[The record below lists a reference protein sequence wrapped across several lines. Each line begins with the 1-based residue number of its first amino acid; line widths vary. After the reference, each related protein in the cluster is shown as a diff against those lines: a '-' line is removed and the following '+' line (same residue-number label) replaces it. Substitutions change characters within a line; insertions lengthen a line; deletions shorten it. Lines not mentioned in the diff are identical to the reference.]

1 MFDTERY
8 QPTRV
13 CTVASGFS
21 KRMLG
26 IAYAM
31 LVKPMPSSNAASWFM
46 PGANNAVM
54 LGATVRCNQPDGRP
68 SLFRLALRYSAD
80 TVWK

>member
-1 MFDTERY
+1 
-8 QPTRV
+8 
-13 CTVASGFS
+13 
-21 KRMLG
+21 
-26 IAYAM
+26 M